1 MISFLLTIR
10 RFFHGFF
17 HAFKK
22 SYFKTLLV
30 LTITIL
36 ISGTIFYSTVEGFS
50 VLDALYFSV
59 VTLTTVGHPTLGP
72 VTAFGKIFTMLYI
85 MTGLGLIM
93 GFIYTLG
100 SGIVQSKGNDEGE

>member
-1 MISFLLTIR
+1 MR
-10 RFFHGFF
+10 
-17 HAFKK
+17 
-22 SYFKTLLV
+22 
-30 LTITIL
+30 
-36 ISGTIFYSTVEGFS
+36 FS